1 MEAVGYPLVT
11 GKVCSIGKGFHVV
24 FHPFSLR
31 RTVAEISRA
40 RHIAQVLIRNGLG
53 FLAERM
59 GFMRFLPRWRARRM
73 EQDIQAEEL
82 TVPQRV
88 RHTLEELGPTFI
100 KLGQVLSTRPDL
112 LPPQY
117 IVELGKLLDAAPPVP
132 LEGISQT
139 VQEELGAPLGELYQR
154 FEAEPIASASI
165 GQVHRATL
173 HDSTEVAVKVQRPG
187 IERTIET
194 DLDLLLAQARFI
206 QSRSETLKQYGLVD
220 IVQEFAQSLRDELD
234 YTIEGRHADRLY
246 ELLREENVLIPGVHW
261 DLTTNRVIT
270 LDYLDGVKLT
280 QVQKLADVGYD
291 LHTVALQITQ
301 LYLRQVFVHGIF
313 HADPH
318 PANVL
323 VCNGQI
329 GLVDFGIIGYLTPQ
343 MKRDLGDLLF
353 AVVQKNADEVVHIV
367 TRIGAVGAGADRQAL
382 RRDVRRLILNYYN
395 ASLESVPIAQFLRD
409 MMRMTF
415 EHHIR
420 LPPDLSLLVR
430 TIAVLEGVTRTLD
443 PSFVLAKYLEP
454 FVSEM
459 VRQRFS
465 IKRVTLN
472 TATTLRDLGSV
483 LRVLPDRADSI
494 SEQLDRGELTVGI
507 HVRQLTQAMRKLDAI
522 GNRLSFSIIV
532 AAIIVGSALIL
543 LGGKEAAL
551 FYIPFTDI
559 SLPIPQ
565 IGFILSALLGAW
577 LLFSI
582 VRSRGL

>member
-165 GQVHRATL
+165 GQVHRAAL